1 MVFCGA
7 GSNNYVSKILHWLY
21 NIKIVWT
28 PKFAC
33 IMISLCIF
41 SSVTWYRDIMQDCML
56 VNLTGLEDH
65 WMAADLNIEHLIK
78 VLKVRSCI

>member
-1 MVFCGA
+1 MVFRGA
-7 GSNNYVSKILHWLY
+7 GSNNYASEILHWLY
-21 NIKIVWT
+21 NVKNVWT

-33 IMISLCIF
+33 VVISLCIF
-41 SSVTWYRDIMQDCML
+41 SSVTWYRDIMRDCML

-78 VLKVRSCI
+78 FLKVRSRI